1 MTVPPGYDPSDY
13 PPFAVTVDIA
23 LLTNIDV
30 VLHILL
36 VERGEEP
43 FKGRWALP
51 GGFVNIDEDLPD
63 AAVRE
68 LNEETGMSGIDLE
81 QLGAYGEPDRD
92 PRMRVVTVA
101 YWALLDDPGDPV
113 GGDDAAAAMWVPV
126 DEALADPDRLA
137 SDHFLIIGDA
147 ARRVLSTD

>member
-23 LLTNIDV
+23 LLTEIDGT
-30 VLHILL
+30 LHVLL
-36 VERGEEP
+36 VERGQDP
-43 FKGRWALP
+43 WQGRWALP
-51 GGFVNIDEDLPD
+51 GGFVDVDEDLPD

-68 LNEETGMSGIDLE
+68 LAEETGMRGIDLT
-81 QLGAYGEPDRD
+81 QLAAYGGPDRD

-101 YWALLDDPGDPV
+101 YWALLDDPGQPV

-126 DEALADPDRLA
+126 DEALADAQRIA

-147 ARRVLSTD
+147 ARRARSV